1 MTTTVVRAKID
12 GDTLALVVS
21 VNPFSSIQWPTAG
34 APAAHVQTYHTSRAT
49 NRLALVSEQT
59 YRGPDAE
66 REAVA
71 AFDSKHAATDA
82 A

>member
-21 VNPFSSIQWPTAG
+21 VNPFSSIQWPPQA
-34 APAAHVQTYHTSRAT
+34 APRAYVQTYHTSAAT
-49 NRLALVSEQT
+49 QRLSLVSEQR
-59 YRGPDAE
+59 YSGPDAE

>member
-1 MTTTVVRAKID
+1 MTTTVIRAKID

-21 VNPFSSIQWPTAG
+21 VNPFSKLVNP
-34 APAAHVQTYHTSRAT
+34 PAAMARAYIQTYHTSAAT
-49 NRLALVSEQT
+49 GRLALVSEQRYT
-59 YRGPDAE
+59 GNDAE